1 MSARVHRRLQAS
13 IEYMVLGDLAQCVLN
28 ALWRAGHEQRF
39 EPLGSLTAR
48 DVILVRLRQLGML
61 QREGAGAV
69 LDELLTELVAA
80 RAIRP
85 DGDVLVLPILSADK
99 PRVQRAPSMPP
110 QSPEEAAQRQDE
122 ERRRENFERAFR
134 EYRRARRATG
144 DTRLDAVLREE
155 FRGVYREKRG
165 RSARTSA
172 EPPAE
177 APRSPEDPGA
187 RTSAE
192 PPHPPAEGSS
202 LLSLSSENS
211 QEREE
216 RETPEEDVV
225 ARAGARA
232 ELGAED
238 PRGEDPAPR
247 RIRPEDRRD
256 GGSYGRGDH
265 PLREHPEREP
275 GGSAPSP
282 EEAGGAPAQ
291 PPIEVLSNHEL
302 GALGLKGL
310 ELAGRVLKAGV
321 PAAQV
326 HELGALMREHGL
338 TPEQLAGAGRFLG
351 QVDVRTRYDWEATVA
366 AKGEVTLHFLLGK
379 RLADGRREG
388 DRLLALVTE
397 GEAFRARTRSPSA
410 QGSLPLGSSARGPAA
425 GAPSRPAAPLS
436 LAQQRAREIEAR
448 QASGEQPRVSG
459 LAFGARPGPGPVS
472 AGGGGPAGASET
484 G

>member
-39 EPLGSLTAR
+39 EPLGSLAAR

-69 LDELLTELVAA
+69 LDELLTELRAA
-80 RAIRP
+80 RALVP

-99 PRVQRAPSMPP
+99 LRAPREPSPP
-110 QSPEEAAQRQDE
+110 QSPEEATQRQDE
-122 ERRRENFERAFR
+122 KRRRENFERAFR
-134 EYRRARRATG
+134 EYRSARRATG
-144 DTRLDAVLREE
+144 DARADAVLREE

-165 RSARTSA
+165 RGARTSA

-177 APRSPEDPGA
+177 PLRRPEDPGH
-187 RTSAE
+187 E
-192 PPHPPAEGSS
+192 PPLGPPHPPAEGSS

-225 ARAGARA
+225 ARARV

-247 RIRPEDRRD
+247 RIGPDDRLDGRD
-256 GGSYGRGDH
+256 YGRGDH
-265 PLREHPEREP
+265 PLREHPERES
-275 GGSAPSP
+275 GGSDPTP
-282 EEAGGAPAQ
+282 EGPEGVPAR
-291 PPIEVLSNHEL
+291 PPLAELSNPEL

-310 ELAGRVLKAGV
+310 ELAGRALKAGAPV
-321 PAAQV
+321 SQV
-326 HELGALMREHGL
+326 QELGALMREHGL

-388 DRLLALVTE
+388 YRLLALVTE
-397 GEAFRARTRSPSA
+397 GETFRARARGPSA
-410 QGSLPLGSSARGPAA
+410 QGNLPLGSSGTGPAA
-425 GAPSRPAAPLS
+425 RATAPPRAPARPLS
-436 LAQQRAREIEAR
+436 LGQERALEIEAR
-448 QASGEQPRVSG
+448 RTKSDGGRPVVISNP
-459 LAFGARPGPGPVS
+459 FGRPGTVS
-472 AGGGGPAGASET
+472 TTADADPSSSNT